1 MIWLSVT
8 IHMYCVHTY
17 KHMLSKWKVNGSNL
31 ADDYFI
37 EIIIFIFIHFNTI
50 SCITYHIL
58 LGQL

>member
-1 MIWLSVT
+1 MHVYNIT
-8 IHMYCVHTY
+8 CDMAQCYNTC
-17 KHMLSKWKVNGSNL
+17 MFSKWKVNGSNL

-58 LGQL
+58 LGKL